1 MNTGSSCLSTE
12 QKVKP
17 TTSSVDN
24 FNEAGK
30 SMAKFMKQK
39 KKFTTIVDALKNDNE
54 EDMGSRNKLV
64 KLNL

>member
-1 MNTGSSCLSTE
+1 MHTGSSCLSTE
-12 QKVKP
+12 KKVNP
-17 TTSSVDN
+17 TTSVEN

-39 KKFTTIVDALKNDNE
+39 KKFTTIADALKNDDE

>member
-1 MNTGSSCLSTE
+1 MHTGSSCLSSE

-17 TTSSVDN
+17 TTISVDN

-39 KKFTTIVDALKNDNE
+39 KKFTTIADALKNDDE